1 MAVNPSFTL
10 KVFPNG
16 SNFAGHVRHFAFS
29 LLLGSGAHQVLTG
42 ILSTSWSSQDDWN
55 THFPGI
61 LSAAVQQPW
70 NQQLFLKKK
79 LDQLSYHSF
88 ILLRQCME
96 WIYLHI
102 AGLKFKSF
110 YYVCC
115 GRAGTAQNY
124 YISAVSDCL
133 LAPSTRA
140 DDFPNN
146 LVIQWVKSD
155 FYERKTKNLTIIGV
169 N

>member
-1 MAVNPSFTL
+1 MLLQTPLVTLIRSTQSSYRNIVHILIKPGWLKYTLSRHIISRSSATL
-10 KVFPNG
+10 KLAII
-16 SNFAGHVRHFAFS
+16 SE
-29 LLLGSGAHQVLTG
+29 
-42 ILSTSWSSQDDWN
+42 
-55 THFPGI
+55 
-61 LSAAVQQPW
+61 
-70 NQQLFLKKK
+70 KK

-146 LVIQWVKSD
+146 LAIQWVKSD